1 MRHPLH
7 LIPSARGA
15 IARVALAAV
24 LILPAG
30 AIAAP
35 SVVESGSPA
44 DSSFSSDPRAADSP
58 AAGVAA
64 LIAGFG
70 AGLTAEPDAEGPFEP
85 IDGKVD
91 YGTAIN
97 TFGGG
102 GMRSHE
108 GQDMFAPS
116 GTPEISP
123 TATVVLETG
132 TDGGRGNWAA
142 LYDPAAQRTYVY
154 MHMLEPAAV
163 KAGERLAPGDRVGL
177 LGCTGSCDGAH
188 LHFEIREGK
197 SPYAKPIDPVPVLER
212 WKRFHG

>member
-7 LIPSARGA
+7 LIPTSRGA
-15 IARVALAAV
+15 IARVAVAAALA
-24 LILPAG
+24 LPAS
-30 AIAAP
+30 AIATPA
-35 SVVESGSPA
+35 VVGNGGPDDRGDHKPE
-44 DSSFSSDPRAADSP
+44 SP

-64 LIAGFG
+64 LIAGYG
-70 AGLTAEPDAEGPFEP
+70 AGLTAEPEPEGPFVP

-102 GMRSHE
+102 GMRTHE
-108 GQDMFAPS
+108 GQDMFAPE

-142 LYDPAAQRTYVY
+142 LYDAAAERTYVY
-154 MHMLEPAAV
+154 MHMLEPAGV
-163 KAGERLAPGDRVGL
+163 KAGDKLAPGDRVGL

-197 SPYAKPIDPVPVLER
+197 SPYAKPIDPLPVLEHWSR
-212 WKRFHG
+212 WRG

>member
-7 LIPSARGA
+7 LIPTTRGA
-15 IARVALAAV
+15 IARVAVVAALALTTGVAS
-24 LILPAG
+24 

-35 SVVESGSPA
+35 AVVGGGAGGERGGRPGSPA
-44 DSSFSSDPRAADSP
+44 T
-58 AAGVAA
+58 GVAA
-64 LIAGFG
+64 LIAGYG
-70 AGLTAEPDAEGPFEP
+70 AGLTAERAADGPFNP

-102 GMRSHE
+102 GMRAHE
-108 GQDMFAPS
+108 GQDMFAPE

-132 TDGGRGNWAA
+132 SDGGRGNWAA
-142 LYDPAAQRTYVY
+142 LYDPAAKRTYVY

-163 KAGERLAPGDRVGL
+163 KAGQELAAGERVGL

-197 SPYAKPIDPVPVLER
+197 GPYGKPIDPLPVISHWSR
-212 WKRFHG
+212 YRG